1 MENEDCEGGGNQGL
15 LSDRIL
21 DLDLD
26 EDQDLSGFGPLHT
39 TAAALKSNLTSR
51 AVCP

>member
-26 EDQDLSGFGPLHT
+26 EDQDLDLVPYVLLLPL
-39 TAAALKSNLTSR
+39 
-51 AVCP
+51 